1 MNKQRRALQCPRCAV
16 GLVSE
21 FDLLGDAPLQVDE
34 SSVEQRYVCPRCG
47 TTRPVV
53 YVIERVQTSS
63 VRRL

>member
-1 MNKQRRALQCPRCAV
+1 MNKQRRSPQCPRCAV

-21 FDLLGDAPLQVDE
+21 FDLLGDAPLLVDD
-34 SSVEQRYVCPRCG
+34 SAVEQRYVCPRCG

-53 YVIERVQTSS
+53 YVIERTIEST

>member
-1 MNKQRRALQCPRCAV
+1 MNKQRRAPQCPRCAV

-34 SSVEQRYVCPRCG
+34 SDVEQRYVCPRCG

-53 YVIERVQTSS
+53 YVIERNVGSIA
-63 VRRL
+63 RRL

>member
-34 SSVEQRYVCPRCG
+34 RNVEQRYVCPRCG

-53 YVIERVQTSS
+53 YVIQRSTRAV